1 MIWTFEI
8 RRTIFAGVLWMG
20 MTSLVAGNS
29 ADWLGWRGPYGNGHA
44 VAGQTLPT
52 EFTTSKNVVWSA
64 PVPGRGHSSPIVSG
78 DRLFLTTAREDTG
91 SQSAIAY
98 STVTGKL
105 LWETV
110 LVENALPEGIHGNNT
125 HASPTSISDGE
136 RVFALFYTS
145 DKSLRLFALSMD
157 GEVLWKATVGVFES
171 EYTFGYG
178 STPVIVDDTI
188 VVSNDS
194 IGTGYLVAYDTA
206 SGKEVWRTSRASEK
220 SSFGTIALGEVAGR
234 RQLLTS
240 GHGQRVAGFDPE
252 TGRELWSVPGGPP
265 VTASTVV
272 WDDRFVYAS
281 GGFPGRET
289 WATDVVSGEVAWSDP
304 TKCYEQ
310 SMILVDGSLYGV
322 SEGGLMYCWNAVDGE
337 IRWRE
342 RLPKSPE
349 SASLVY
355 AGGYLYHANEEGEV
369 FAIKPSEEGLEVV
382 GESQLGDEIFAS
394 PAVVHNRLYFRVASY
409 DGEERSETLYAI
421 GLE

>member
-1 MIWTFEI
+1 
-8 RRTIFAGVLWMG
+8 MG
-20 MTSLVAGNS
+20 T
-29 ADWLGWRGPYGNGHA
+29 
-44 VAGQTLPT
+44 
-52 EFTTSKNVVWSA
+52 
-64 PVPGRGHSSPIVSG
+64 
-78 DRLFLTTAREDTG
+78 
-91 SQSAIAY
+91 QSALAY
-98 STVTGKL
+98 STATGEL

-110 LVENALPEGIHGNNT
+110 LLEGELPDGIHGNNT

-145 DKSLRLFALSMD
+145 DKSLRLFALNKD
-157 GEVLWKATVGVFES
+157 GEVLWKKKVGVFES

-178 STPVIVDDTI
+178 STPVIVDNTI

-206 SGKEVWRTSRASEK
+206 SGEEVWRVSRASQK
-220 SSFGTIALGEVAGR
+220 SSFGTLALGKVSGR
-234 RQLLTS
+234 EQLLTS
-240 GHGQRVAGFDPE
+240 GHGQRVAGFDPK
-252 TGRELWSVPGGPP
+252 TGRELWSVQGGPP
-265 VTASTVV
+265 VTANTVV

-289 WATDVVSGEVAWSDP
+289 WATDVVSGEVAWTSP
-304 TKCYEQ
+304 AKCYEQ

-322 SEGGLMYCWNAVDGE
+322 SEGGLMYCWNAANGE

-355 AGGYLYHANEEGEV
+355 AGGYLYHANEEGDVIAIEPNEV
-369 FAIKPSEEGLEVV
+369 GLKVV
-382 GESQLGDEIFAS
+382 GESKLGDEIFAS
-394 PAVVHNRLYFRVASY
+394 PAVVRNRLYFRVANY
-409 DGEERSETLYAI
+409 EGEERSEMLYAI